1 MVVATFNAVIDEL
14 ETLPTVSESETLPLL
29 SETLPESALKKPRK
43 AQKRDAAPVSPEP
56 KVELKAEP
64 KVEPKVEPKAEPK
77 KRVTLPPPTP
87 LTGAAPFESLAESGR
102 RARPVDDSDALLLT
116 VLTGATLGAALALS
130 GAYLFFQLAS

>member
-56 KVELKAEP
+56 KVELKTEP
-64 KVEPKVEPKAEPK
+64 KTEPKAEPK